1 MPPGLLEPARVDRF
15 QSVQRVILGFQKADH
30 RSITAVVIGCLVAVS
45 TYACQSPEK
54 PAPLQT
60 VRLVPVAPQD
70 LPQAVTYQATVDA
83 INEIAMTPEIDGRI
97 IAMPMR
103 EGQFVKA
110 GTVLYKLDQ
119 RPLESQAKADL
130 AVAENA
136 RLNAIRY
143 VRANFDGAV
152 SNKESDDYATQARQS
167 LEVYRSRQAL
177 LDYKVVRAPFDGQLG
192 AIRHK
197 LGDYVPAGTA
207 VTSLIDNRRLWISL
221 DVPASLGYQL
231 RLGMPVR
238 LKAPGLPHEL
248 ALARLTF
255 IAPELDVQR
264 QTLLVQATIDNPSRV
279 LRHQQRVEATLE
291 LGRSQQ
297 ITIPAAATQT
307 QAGQS
312 FVFVA
317 MPHGQDRYRLQLR
330 PVRLGAPINER
341 FPVISGLRSGD
352 RVVMGDLSALRN
364 GVMVA
369 SEGPQP

>member
-1 MPPGLLEPARVDRF
+1 M
-15 QSVQRVILGFQKADH
+15 
-30 RSITAVVIGCLVAVS
+30 
-45 TYACQSPEK
+45 
-54 PAPLQT
+54 
-60 VRLVPVAPQD
+60 
-70 LPQAVTYQATVDA
+70 
-83 INEIAMTPEIDGRI
+83 
-97 IAMPMR
+97 
-103 EGQFVKA
+103 
-110 GTVLYKLDQ
+110 
-119 RPLESQAKADL
+119 
-130 AVAENA
+130 
-136 RLNAIRY
+136 
-143 VRANFDGAV
+143 
-152 SNKESDDYATQARQS
+152 
-167 LEVYRSRQAL
+167 YRSRQAL
-177 LDYKVVRAPFDGQLG
+177 LDYKEVRAPFDGQLG

-221 DVPASLGYQL
+221 DVPASLGYKL

-238 LKAPGLPHEL
+238 LKAPGLTQEL

-317 MPHGQDRYRLQLR
+317 MPRGQDRYRLQLR

-341 FPVISGLRSGD
+341 FPVLSGLRSGD
-352 RVVMGDLSALRN
+352 RVVVGDLSALRN

-369 SEGPQP
+369 SEGPRP

>member
-1 MPPGLLEPARVDRF
+1 MPPPQAVQLVRVEPREMPD
-15 QSVQRVILGFQKADH
+15 
-30 RSITAVVIGCLVAVS
+30 
-45 TYACQSPEK
+45 
-54 PAPLQT
+54 
-60 VRLVPVAPQD
+60 
-70 LPQAVTYQATVDA
+70 AVTYQATVDA
-83 INEIAMTPEIDGRI
+83 IDEIAMTPEIDGRI
-97 IAMPMR
+97 VAMPMR

-136 RLNAIRY
+136 RLNAIRF
-143 VRANFDGAV
+143 VRANFAGAV

-167 LEVYRSRQAL
+167 QEVYRSRKAL
-177 LDYKVVRAPFDGQLG
+177 LAYKVVRAPFDGQLG

-197 LGDYVPAGTA
+197 LGDYVPAGTV

-221 DVPASLGYQL
+221 DVPASLGYRVQ
-231 RLGMPVR
+231 LGMPVR
-238 LKAPGLPHEL
+238 LKAPGLPAEQ
-248 ALARLTF
+248 AVARVTF

-279 LRHQQRVEATLE
+279 LRHQQRLEATLE
-291 LGRSQQ
+291 LGRSEQL
-297 ITIPAAATQT
+297 TIPAAATQI

-317 MPHGQDRYRLQLR
+317 LPLGPDRYRLQLR
-330 PVRLGAPINER
+330 PVRLGPPLQER

-352 RVVMGDLSALRN
+352 RVVLGDLTALRN
-364 GVMVA
+364 GLTVA
-369 SEGPQP
+369 AGRPLP